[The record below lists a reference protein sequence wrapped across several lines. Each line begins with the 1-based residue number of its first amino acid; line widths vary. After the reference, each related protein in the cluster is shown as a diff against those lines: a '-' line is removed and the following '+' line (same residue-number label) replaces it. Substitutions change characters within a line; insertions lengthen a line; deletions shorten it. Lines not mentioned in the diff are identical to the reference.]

1 MLPVLLSLLALIIQ
15 SEGTVRDMAITQV
28 GLVYYEDDPE
38 KKIFRKV
45 YPEVDDVELNA
56 PCFTTDGVDS
66 RRKAILIKVP
76 ADSPEALANMTGT
89 P

>member
-1 MLPVLLSLLALIIQ
+1 MPVHIIQ
-15 SEGTVRDMAITQV
+15 SEATARDMAITQV

-45 YPEVDDVELNA
+45 YPEIDDAELNA
-56 PCFTTDGVDS
+56 PCWTTDGVNI
-66 RRKAILIKVP
+66 RRKAVLIKVP
-76 ADSPEALANMTGT
+76 ADSTEALAPMTGF

>member
-1 MLPVLLSLLALIIQ
+1 MLLVHLSLLALIIQ

-56 PCFTTDGVDS
+56 PCFTTDGVISDAKQFS
-66 RRKAILIKVP
+66 LKSLPIVQKR
-76 ADSPEALANMTGT
+76 
-89 P
+89 